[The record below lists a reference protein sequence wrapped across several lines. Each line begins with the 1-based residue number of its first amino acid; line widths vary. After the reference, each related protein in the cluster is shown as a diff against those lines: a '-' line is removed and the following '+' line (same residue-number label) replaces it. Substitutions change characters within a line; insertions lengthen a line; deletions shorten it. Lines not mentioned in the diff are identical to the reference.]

1 MSVRAWWDNA
11 KEHDQEAVLTRLGLD
26 RSLAGIPWAFL
37 MEDVQCILARRVR
50 INAEELDPDW
60 QRA

>member
-37 MEDVQCILARRVR
+37 MEDVQY
-50 INAEELDPDW
+50 LDC
-60 QRA
+60 